1 MSDFQ
6 QPPLSVQPV
15 ISYPR
20 EAQVGK
26 TYLMTIDLEPSGDEW
41 HYEEEEY
48 PIYCMLETSPLF
60 SNKPVGEPAVVLHRF
75 GGSYGAAK
83 FLLTAAQ
90 EEMEGEIKVTLV
102 NGWGVPVRVITLDD
116 VKIRQEVNR
125 ALKIIGEHEQ
135 ETFVRKR
142 ESLEKQFQGT
152 RWVEDNQE
160 VAALFD
166 TQLNEVSEKR
176 PAVKP
181 LGYGPSLNI
190 AIARLINTGTDNFA
204 IRVVNA
210 PYPSGYVLHDC
221 VWPQHL
227 TQVWQEWQ
235 QMFAGHSRLDIS
247 PRIRPQQVDPLPLE
261 LVSPPSGQPSSYSS
275 RLMQYLGISLW
286 RWVFDGPIL
295 GSLERSLGIAMGQ
308 HTRLQLRLEIR
319 DPDLI
324 ALPWEIMQREPGQSV
339 MALSQ
344 HVLFSRT
351 TSEVEPLPYLRTEQA
366 LNILL
371 ILGEDEKLQLDKEA
385 ELLKATLTNGSLMG
399 SSSQLGSAPCLVK
412 TLLQPTPQEL
422 IQELDT
428 KAYNVFFYAGHG
440 EPGPDGGLLFLRSD
454 MTLNGMELAQVLTST
469 GVKLAVFNAC
479 WGAQPTAE
487 EHQAMPHS
495 SLAEV
500 LIRQGM
506 PAVLGMRD
514 EIADHES
521 HSFIQ
526 AFAQALLA
534 RKPID
539 GAVAEARQQLLALYR
554 FNQPAW
560 TLPVLYMHPDY
571 NGELIKSFDGYGEEN
586 EIVADEAFFSRF
598 TSASLRS
605 LSLGGQAWSLRPGIT
620 RIGRTTENDIVIP
633 EPSVSKRH
641 AEILCRNTFKGSTP
655 VRTYYLQDLSTY
667 GTTWILY
674 SHGWQQIHRQ
684 EVPLESGMQLRFGSS
699 KSQPWEFIIEE

>member
-1 MSDFQ
+1 M
-6 QPPLSVQPV
+6 
-15 ISYPR
+15 
-20 EAQVGK
+20 
-26 TYLMTIDLEPSGDEW
+26 
-41 HYEEEEY
+41 
-48 PIYCMLETSPLF
+48 
-60 SNKPVGEPAVVLHRF
+60 
-75 GGSYGAAK
+75 
-83 FLLTAAQ
+83 
-90 EEMEGEIKVTLV
+90 
-102 NGWGVPVRVITLDD
+102 
-116 VKIRQEVNR
+116 
-125 ALKIIGEHEQ
+125 
-135 ETFVRKR
+135 
-142 ESLEKQFQGT
+142 
-152 RWVEDNQE
+152 
-160 VAALFD
+160 
-166 TQLNEVSEKR
+166 
-176 PAVKP
+176 
-181 LGYGPSLNI
+181 PSLNL
-190 AIARLINTGTDNFA
+190 AIARLINTGTDSFA
-204 IRVVNA
+204 IWVVNA

-235 QMFAGHSRLDIS
+235 QMFAGHGRLDIS
-247 PRIRPQQVDPLPLE
+247 SNINPPQVNPQPLE

-275 RLMQYLGISLW
+275 RLMQSLGISLW

-308 HTRLQLRLEIR
+308 HTRLHLRLEIR

-339 MALSQ
+339 MTLSQ

-351 TSEVEPLPYLRTEQA
+351 TSEVEPLQYLRTEQA

-371 ILGEDEKLQLDKEA
+371 VLGEDQNLQLDKEA
-385 ELLKATLTNGSLMG
+385 GLLEATLTKSSLIG
-399 SSSQLGSAPCLVK
+399 SSSPFGSAPCLVK

-422 IQELDT
+422 IRELDT

-440 EPGPDGGLLFLRSD
+440 EPGPDGGLLYLRSD

-479 WGAQPTAE
+479 WGAQPAAE
-487 EHQAMPHS
+487 KHQAMPHS

-526 AFAQALLA
+526 AFTQALLA

-539 GAVAEARQQLLALYR
+539 EAVAEARQQLLALYR

-560 TLPVLYMHPDY
+560 TLPVLYLHPDY
-571 NGELIKSFDGYGEEN
+571 NGELIKSFDEGITELPET
-586 EIVADEAFFSRF
+586 AFPGITGSSS
-598 TSASLRS
+598 TASLRS
-605 LSLGGQAWSLRPGIT
+605 LSLGGQTWPLRPGIT
-620 RIGRTTENDIVIP
+620 RIGRTTDNDIVIP

-641 AEILCRNTFKGSTP
+641 AEILCRNTLKGSTS
-655 VRTYYLQDLSTY
+655 VRTYHLQDLSTY
-667 GTTWILY
+667 GTTWILH

-699 KSQPWEFIIEE
+699 KSLPWEFLIEDPSI

>member
-1 MSDFQ
+1 
-6 QPPLSVQPV
+6 
-15 ISYPR
+15 
-20 EAQVGK
+20 
-26 TYLMTIDLEPSGDEW
+26 
-41 HYEEEEY
+41 
-48 PIYCMLETSPLF
+48 
-60 SNKPVGEPAVVLHRF
+60 
-75 GGSYGAAK
+75 
-83 FLLTAAQ
+83 
-90 EEMEGEIKVTLV
+90 
-102 NGWGVPVRVITLDD
+102 
-116 VKIRQEVNR
+116 
-125 ALKIIGEHEQ
+125 
-135 ETFVRKR
+135 
-142 ESLEKQFQGT
+142 
-152 RWVEDNQE
+152 
-160 VAALFD
+160 
-166 TQLNEVSEKR
+166 
-176 PAVKP
+176 
-181 LGYGPSLNI
+181 
-190 AIARLINTGTDNFA
+190 
-204 IRVVNA
+204 
-210 PYPSGYVLHDC
+210 
-221 VWPQHL
+221 
-227 TQVWQEWQ
+227 
-235 QMFAGHSRLDIS
+235 
-247 PRIRPQQVDPLPLE
+247 
-261 LVSPPSGQPSSYSS
+261 
-275 RLMQYLGISLW
+275 MQYLGISLW

-641 AEILCRNTFKGSTP
+641 AEILCRNTLKGSTS

-667 GTTWILY
+667 GTTWILH
-674 SHGWQQIHRQ
+674 SQGWQQIHRQ

-699 KSQPWEFIIEE
+699 KSQPWEFLIEDSSI